1 MDAALVITWKVPFP
15 GREKQA
21 LELAA
26 QADEYWGKLAADG
39 KCTQPEWYFMPD
51 GWGMWMVKGERRV
64 LEELVQSDESRRLL
78 AKGTLL
84 LAAYRWAL
92 ADTADGAQRFMA
104 VYSTIGGELG
114 VM

>member
-1 MDAALVITWKVPFP
+1 MDTALVISWKVPFP

-26 QADEYWGKLAADG
+26 QADGDWGKLATEG
-39 KCTQPEWYFMPD
+39 KCTQPEWFFLPD

-64 LEELVQSDESRRLL
+64 LEELVHSDESRRLL

-84 LAAYRWAL
+84 LDAYRWAL
-92 ADTADGAQRFMA
+92 AETGGGAQQFMTDYA
-104 VYSTIGGELG
+104 TIGAELG
-114 VM
+114 II